1 MADLNLGKENVE
13 LSRARF
19 FWRVEFLRNE
29 GSGDIVANVFF
40 KDTAKLAD
48 GANSGSV
55 LAQSSFILTVPNEHV
70 RVTGFGTFF
79 NNFLS
84 MCNNVMSNYY
94 TNGTVVP
101 ESGSL
106 NKLDQ
111 F

>member
-1 MADLNLGKENVE
+1 MADLNLGNENVE
-13 LSRARF
+13 LNRTRF
-19 FWRVEFLRNE
+19 FWRVEFLRRE
-29 GSGDIVANVFF
+29 GSSDISANVFF

-55 LAQSSFILTVPNEHV
+55 IAQSSFILTVPNEHT

-79 NNFLS
+79 NNFLA
-84 MCNNVMSNYY
+84 MCNNTMRDYY
-94 TNGTVVP
+94 TNGTVNP